1 MLSGVGIALSK
12 NSQCNRRWKMISA
25 WWLLPAFGL
34 GLIIGIAMIALLNS
48 AKEADD
54 RMEKFM
60 NNLDTITIKRK
71 EDK

>member
-1 MLSGVGIALSK
+1 
-12 NSQCNRRWKMISA
+12 MISA

-60 NNLDTITIKRK
+60 NNLDTPSKERRTNDRTIQSSKKGGCPDSR
-71 EDK
+71 D